1 MSKLF
6 DLSGKVALVTGA
18 SSGLGTHFAKCLG
31 KAGASLV
38 LAARRAD
45 RLESL
50 QAELVQQNVTA
61 KTVELDVQS
70 SESISAAL
78 ATAGPLDV
86 VVNNAGISIVK
97 PALEM
102 PDKDWDAVVD
112 TNLRGAWLIAQGAA
126 KRWVADKRPGS
137 IVNIASILGLRTI
150 GQVAPYNASKAGLIH
165 LTRALAMEWA
175 RYHIRVNAIC
185 PGYIETEMN
194 SAFWKTPGGQKLIE
208 RIPQRRIGQPEHL
221 DGALLL
227 LASEAGTFMT
237 GSVLTVDG
245 GHTVNSL

>member
-6 DLSGKVALVTGA
+6 DLSGKVALITGA
-18 SSGLGTHFAKCLG
+18 SSGLGAHFAKCLG
-31 KAGASLV
+31 KAGASVV

-45 RLESL
+45 RLQAL
-50 QAELVQQNVTA
+50 QAELARHDVKATA
-61 KTVELDVQS
+61 VDLDVQS
-70 SESISAAL
+70 SSSIAAAL
-78 ATAGPLDV
+78 EACGPLDIL
-86 VVNNAGISIVK
+86 VNNAGISIVK
-97 PALEM
+97 PALQM
-102 PDKDWDAVVD
+102 PEKDWDAVVD
-112 TNLRGAWLIAQGAA
+112 TNLRGAWLTAQGAA
-126 KRWVADKRPGS
+126 QRWVAEDRAGS

-175 RYHIRVNAIC
+175 RHRIRVNAIC

-194 SAFWKTPGGQKLIE
+194 SAFWKTPGGKKLIE